1 MGQERQDTNAS
12 PESPSLLEPDRAALE
27 IFVDA
32 IFRHAGTQGFVSLR
46 GFFEGDASKPFRITP
61 VSLAGDLK
69 FLVDAA
75 EDDARRAALD
85 PKAVVF
91 APPLAVFA
99 IKERAREK
107 DIALGLALSVELDQD
122 PQQAREQLEQ
132 LLGPATI
139 TVKSGGLWTDP
150 KTGEIHD
157 KLHLHWR
164 LAKPAAQGVAI
175 AKLKEAR
182 DLAARLVGGDPSNKP
197 VCHPIRWPGS
207 WHRKAAPRLCAIE
220 TANPDAEIDLD
231 AALATLIVP
240 PLHVDR
246 PQGTRNGNADPGTGA
261 GDWGELVGNII
272 AGENLHASITPLAM
286 KLLRAGMM
294 DVAAVRLLRGIL
306 DSSSA
311 PRDTRWQTRWDYVP
325 RAVSSARAKL
335 DEQAT
340 TAADRAIHWHGEIDT
355 AASRAWLLQDL
366 LPEVGKGLVAGQ
378 WGTYKTFTVFDIAY
392 SVMTGVPFLGFE
404 VTRLG
409 GVLFIALEGQ
419 SEVAI
424 RLQGVINHKGGGK
437 PQRAPFAWI
446 ETCPPLL
453 AGNAVGD
460 LSKITDQVATKLKA
474 DFDLPLA
481 MIVID
486 TMVLAAGYTKDGAD
500 NDTATTNAV
509 LLTMSRLAAR
519 AGCFVF
525 GVDHFG
531 KNVDVGTR
539 GNSVKEGN
547 ADVVLALLG
556 DKAITGEV
564 SNSRLAL
571 RKRRGGANGQE
582 FPFTPRV
589 VDMGC
594 DRNGRP
600 MTTLVLD
607 WGQAAATLRASKDD
621 WGKGKGLKL
630 LRRIVMSL
638 LVDQGVELKP
648 WADSPMVRALKLET
662 VRAEFF
668 KAHYVAAETEKA
680 KQNAKRMAFQR
691 AVEAAVGRGVIAT
704 REIGGTE
711 YVWLTSAHAEMHAH
725 AKG

>member
-182 DLAARLVGGDPSNKP
+182 DLAARLVGGDPSNQP

-366 LPEVGKGLVAGQ
+366 LPEVG
-378 WGTYKTFTVFDIAY
+378 
-392 SVMTGVPFLGFE
+392 
-404 VTRLG
+404 R
-409 GVLFIALEGQ
+409 
-419 SEVAI
+419 
-424 RLQGVINHKGGGK
+424 
-437 PQRAPFAWI
+437 QRPR
-446 ETCPPLL
+446 
-453 AGNAVGD
+453 GRSMGD
-460 LSKITDQVATKLKA
+460 LQ
-474 DFDLPLA
+474 DLHG
-481 MIVID
+481 VRYRVFRHD
-486 TMVLAAGYTKDGAD
+486 RGA
-500 NDTATTNAV
+500 V
-509 LLTMSRLAAR
+509 
-519 AGCFVF
+519 
-525 GVDHFG
+525 
-531 KNVDVGTR
+531 
-539 GNSVKEGN
+539 
-547 ADVVLALLG
+547 
-556 DKAITGEV
+556 
-564 SNSRLAL
+564 
-571 RKRRGGANGQE
+571 
-582 FPFTPRV
+582 PRV
-589 VDMGC
+589 
-594 DRNGRP
+594 
-600 MTTLVLD
+600 
-607 WGQAAATLRASKDD
+607 
-621 WGKGKGLKL
+621 
-630 LRRIVMSL
+630 
-638 LVDQGVELKP
+638 
-648 WADSPMVRALKLET
+648 
-662 VRAEFF
+662 
-668 KAHYVAAETEKA
+668 
-680 KQNAKRMAFQR
+680 
-691 AVEAAVGRGVIAT
+691 
-704 REIGGTE
+704 
-711 YVWLTSAHAEMHAH
+711 
-725 AKG
+725 